1 MTIVISCSS
10 ATISHKIDAFA
21 YIMLRRVCMYVRF
34 LFGVFDLLARIFDD
48 DHLKSEMERK
58 RAETYKEI
66 V

>member
-1 MTIVISCSS
+1 
-10 ATISHKIDAFA
+10 
-21 YIMLRRVCMYVRF
+21 MLRRVCMYVRF